1 MASPPSSSSLR
12 VYKEGILLKRARGL
26 RNKRN
31 IKWQERY
38 CRLTEVSLDYY
49 DPKKLVRK
57 KETGER
63 EREDECSAVHLY
75 KVYIYIHTL

>member
-1 MASPPSSSSLR
+1 M
-12 VYKEGILLKRARGL
+12 

-63 EREDECSAVHLY
+63 GKMSAVHLY
-75 KVYIYIHTL
+75 TVYIYTYIHSNISCYIL